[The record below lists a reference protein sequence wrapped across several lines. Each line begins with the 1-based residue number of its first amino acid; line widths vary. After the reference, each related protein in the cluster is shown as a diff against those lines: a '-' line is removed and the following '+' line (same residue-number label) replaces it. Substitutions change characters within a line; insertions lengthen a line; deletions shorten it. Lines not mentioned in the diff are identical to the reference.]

1 MPVLFDPSRHGSR
14 EFMLKFIFTFGLI
27 VSGLSIGYG
36 IQALVRRKV
45 FDLPLPL
52 LDRLRRF
59 LVKLVLL
66 FFNPIAIVGALWT
79 LRMNDGRLAAFP
91 VLEVFAILLGGFLAL
106 GASRILRL
114 ERRRTGSLFACGFFT
129 NTYSIGGLV
138 CYFFLGEMGFA
149 FVAFYRVFE
158 ELMYYGVGFP
168 VARLYGAD
176 TYEKETWRD
185 KVKRLGTDIFVLVS
199 LASLLTG
206 GLLNLSGLKR
216 PEIYQSIN
224 SVLIPLGTLVFLV
237 SIGLAM
243 RIRKIQD
250 YLKECVAVSA
260 VKFLIVPV
268 ILTLTAFLL
277 GYGMIEEGL
286 PLKVVMIL
294 SSMPVAFT
302 SLVPPALYDLDIDLA
317 NSCWLFTTSLLVV
330 VLPVLYIATNSI

>member
-1 MPVLFDPSRHGSR
+1 MF
-14 EFMLKFIFTFGLI
+14 KFLFTFSLI
-27 VSGLSIGYG
+27 VSGLLIGYG
-36 IQALVRRKV
+36 IQALVRRRV
-45 FDLPLPL
+45 FDLPLPF

-66 FFNPIAIVGALWT
+66 FINPITIVGALWT
-79 LRMNDGRLAAFP
+79 IRMKDGRLMVFP
-91 VLEVFAILLGGFLAL
+91 VLEVFAILLGGLLAL
-106 GASRILRL
+106 WASKILKL
-114 ERRRTGSLFACGFFT
+114 ERRKTGSLFACGFFT
-129 NTYSIGGLV
+129 NTLSIGGLV
-138 CYFFLGEMGFA
+138 CFVFLGEMGFA

-168 VARLYGAD
+168 VARLYSVD

-216 PEIYQSIN
+216 PEVYQTIN
-224 SVLIPLGTLVFLV
+224 SILIPLATLVLLV

-243 RIRKIQD
+243 RIRTIQD
-250 YLKECVAVSA
+250 YLKECMVVSA

-268 ILTLTAFLL
+268 ILTLTAYLL
-277 GYGMIEEGL
+277 GYGEIENGL

-302 SLVPPALYDLDIDLA
+302 ALVPPSIYDLDIDLA
-317 NSCWLFTTSLLVV
+317 NSCWLLSTSLLVV
-330 VLPVLYIATNSI
+330 VLPILYIATRSF